1 MKTKKIIILGILSAY
16 SCLFLSM
23 SNVYAATPTNDTEC
37 KKFSKGLAEYGN
49 MELTCDEIVKA
60 DAGNAKAAADKTAAD
75 AKAATDKAAA
85 DTKTAADAAAIEDA
99 ACKSASKD
107 RFGEELSCTNYL
119 LKLDKIC
126 KDEGY
131 KNCAEKATAE
141 KNLRGTGFKLNLDAL
156 TLTSGGQKSG
166 SAIFQNKDYAK
177 YGVIVGTI
185 LRIIDILIMLIGSLA
200 MLTLVI
206 AGIFMITNHGDEA
219 WVTKGKTM
227 MLYSILGILVALLS
241 FAIVNVIQS
250 ALA

>member
-1 MKTKKIIILGILSAY
+1 MKTKNLSISLLVIITLATLMVPGMVIAQ
-16 SCLFLSM
+16 
-23 SNVYAATPTNDTEC
+23 AAPAAPAAPTA
-37 KKFSKGLAEYGN
+37 AE
-49 MELTCDEIVKA
+49 T
-60 DAGNAKAAADKTAAD
+60 AAAE
-75 AKAATDKAAA
+75 KAATDKAAA
-85 DTKTAADAAAIEDA
+85 DAKTAADAVATEEY

-107 RFGEELSCTNYL
+107 RFGEELSCAKYL
-119 LKLDKIC
+119 LKLDGIC
-126 KDEGY
+126 KGEGY

-166 SAIFQNKDYAK
+166 SAIFQNKDYAQ

-185 LRIIDILIMLIGSLA
+185 LRVIDILIMLIGSLA

-206 AGIFMITNHGDEA
+206 AGIFMIANHGDEA